1 MLKLNF
7 IQGNQQLLPP
17 PLKREVC
24 TFVLH
29 FSFNLYFQF
38 SIFYYF
44 NHQNCLKDK
53 LWSQERF
60 QNNNRMLGFGTHL
73 CGSFP
78 LMMSVVDL
86 EASSVFLFQRR
97 GVETY
102 LLKTVKDFL
111 TLNYKFQS
119 EGGRLFAWMWTEIC
133 KKGDYNLPKKNI
145 FLIFFIFFQCYCIK
159 LLM

>member
-1 MLKLNF
+1 
-7 IQGNQQLLPP
+7 
-17 PLKREVC
+17 
-24 TFVLH
+24 
-29 FSFNLYFQF
+29 
-38 SIFYYF
+38 
-44 NHQNCLKDK
+44 
-53 LWSQERF
+53 
-60 QNNNRMLGFGTHL
+60 MLGFGTHL

-111 TLNYKFQS
+111 SLNYKFQS

-133 KKGDYNLPKKNI
+133 KKGEYNLPKKNI
-145 FLIFFIFFQCYCIK
+145 GHVYILSMLLYQITNVTQEMLIIIYMCDVTQEILIITYIYK
-159 LLM
+159 LILIVNLLEVDYKVT